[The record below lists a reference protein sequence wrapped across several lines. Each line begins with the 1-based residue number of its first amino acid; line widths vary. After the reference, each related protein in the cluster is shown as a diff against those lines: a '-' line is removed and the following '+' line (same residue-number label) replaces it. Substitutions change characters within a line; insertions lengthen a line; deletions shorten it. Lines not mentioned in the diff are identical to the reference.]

1 MSKNNNQVTTT
12 VKQLK
17 EIPGM
22 LSCVLEHDV
31 VKTKARIKW
40 EGPKLNDIWPSVL
53 AFMKWTYD
61 EYKSESQLRLYL
73 NTESKKWGAFAH
85 PQEARTGMTTKL
97 IGDGVKETESES
109 RARAA
114 LMGDDNPGNWMYF
127 GTVHHHCNMGA
138 FQSGTDASDEEGGFN
153 NAAHG
158 DGGLHITIG
167 KMGEKKYDFHARL
180 YLSGHKFEPDMS
192 WFWDVETLL
201 ASVPPGL
208 RRFLSSNTENDL
220 ARDQMCLPPPPGTE
234 FPAQWKENVIE
245 IKRSV
250 ITPHW
255 QDNNNGYQGGLG
267 YSSQSRNTYRKAWDL
282 PRDIK
287 IAVTEFEEIWLNA
300 KIEGAPEVFLDHL
313 CSSPV
318 MIELTKLLHRNEVSL
333 EGLMKAF
340 DERAAQDAL
349 AAQTDQQIADYNG
362 GLGMGGYAGLP
373 E

>member
-40 EGPKLNDIWPSVL
+40 DGPKLNDIWPSVL

-61 EYKSESQLRLYL
+61 EYKSESQLRLFL
-73 NTESKKWGAFAH
+73 NSRTKTWAAWAF
-85 PQEARTGMTTKL
+85 PQEARTGMTTNELDTADTK
-97 IGDGVKETESES
+97 TQ
-109 RARAA
+109 RAA
-114 LMGDDNPGNWMYF
+114 FSDADGWQYF

-138 FQSGTDASDEEGGFN
+138 FQSGTDLANEQDQ
-153 NAAHG
+153 
-158 DGGLHITIG
+158 DGLHITIG

-245 IKRSV
+245 IKRLV
-250 ITPHW
+250 VTPHW

-267 YSSQSRNTYRKAWDL
+267 YSSQNRNTYRKAWDL